1 MRKKRVLLGLIMVI
15 LAIVLSICMNI
26 SNAQDDDAD
35 NGDVPLNQT
44 KTHQTTSRA
53 SEQMVYDIDKYN
65 LKSDKDVVLL
75 KKSGMQLLW
84 EFVVHYLGPVLT
96 TIVVEVLVSIIF
108 KVGHYKTIIVVNL
121 LSVIMLQLVRLTL
134 SFNYLLS
141 FIVGVGLMMLLEYLV
156 YKIKFETLDKTVI
169 LLYTIIANL
178 LSTVIIFV
186 Y

>member
-1 MRKKRVLLGLIMVI
+1 MRKKIVLLGLVMVI
-15 LAIVLSICMNI
+15 LAIVLSIFMNI
-26 SNAQDDDAD
+26 SKAQDDDD

-44 KTHQTTSRA
+44 KTHQTTTPPSD
-53 SEQMVYDIDKYN
+53 MVYDIDKYN

-121 LSVIMLQLVRLTL
+121 LSVIMLQLVRLIL

>member
-1 MRKKRVLLGLIMVI
+1 MRKKIVLLGLIMVI
-15 LAIVLSICMNI
+15 LAIVLSIFMNI
-26 SNAQDDDAD
+26 SKAQDDDD
-35 NGDVPLNQT
+35 DGDVPLNQT
-44 KTHQTTSRA
+44 KTHQTTSGA

-141 FIVGVGLMMLLEYLV
+141 FIIGVGLMMLLEYLV

>member
-1 MRKKRVLLGLIMVI
+1 MRKKIILLGLVMLV
-15 LAIVLSICMNI
+15 LTIVLSIFMNI
-26 SNAQDDDAD
+26 SKAQDEEDD
-35 NGDVPLNQT
+35 DVPLNQT
-44 KTHQTTSRA
+44 KTHQTTSGA

-84 EFVVHYLGPVLT
+84 EFIVHYLGPVLT

-108 KVGHYKTIIVVNL
+108 KVGHYKTITVVNL
-121 LSVIMLQLVRLTL
+121 LSVVMLQLVRHILV
-134 SFNYLLS
+134 FNYLLS
-141 FIVGVGLMMLLEYLV
+141 FIVGVGLMMLLEYLI
-156 YKIKFETLDKTVI
+156 YKIKFEKVDKTVI

>member
-1 MRKKRVLLGLIMVI
+1 MRKKIVLLGLVMVI
-15 LAIVLSICMNI
+15 LAIVLSIFMNI
-26 SNAQDDDAD
+26 SKAQDDDD

-44 KTHQTTSRA
+44 KTHQTTSGA

-121 LSVIMLQLVRLTL
+121 LSVIMLQLVRLIL

-156 YKIKFETLDKTVI
+156 YKIRFETVDKTVI